1 MECRKLEYWNKSE
14 YSKIRYYSGT
24 AVYKTSFEWK
34 DAKTVFLQLPS
45 NNCVTEVYI
54 NEQKTGIIWC
64 SPWNLDVSPYL
75 KKGNNELRLEVTNS
89 WNNRAVGDLRLK
101 QDKIIW
107 KPELFVSENSLLQDA
122 GLQGDI
128 MLIF

>member
-1 MECRKLEYWNKSE
+1 MFSLELGCFALLE
-14 YSKIRYYSGT
+14 
-24 AVYKTSFEWK
+24 
-34 DAKTVFLQLPS
+34 
-45 NNCVTEVYI
+45 
-54 NEQKTGIIWC
+54 
-64 SPWNLDVSPYL
+64 
-75 KKGNNELRLEVTNS
+75 KGNNELRLEVTNS

>member
-1 MECRKLEYWNKSE
+1 MFSLE
-14 YSKIRYYSGT
+14 
-24 AVYKTSFEWK
+24 
-34 DAKTVFLQLPS
+34 L
-45 NNCVTEVYI
+45 
-54 NEQKTGIIWC
+54 
-64 SPWNLDVSPYL
+64 SPYL
-75 KKGNNELRLEVTNS
+75 KKGKNELRLEVTNS

-128 MLIF
+128 MLAF

>member
-1 MECRKLEYWNKSE
+1 M
-14 YSKIRYYSGT
+14 
-24 AVYKTSFEWK
+24 
-34 DAKTVFLQLPS
+34 VFS
-45 NNCVTEVYI
+45 
-54 NEQKTGIIWC
+54 
-64 SPWNLDVSPYL
+64 LDVSPYL
-75 KKGNNELRLEVTNS
+75 KKGKNELRLEVTNS

-128 MLIF
+128 MLAF